1 MNYKITV
8 TLLSGVALLAATGC
22 SSMSSKP
29 TKTVEQVMEE
39 GFEGKE
45 SLNARV
51 TKGQGT
57 PAEIAHLAELVAQL
71 ALNKPPAGDL
81 ASWTE
86 KTVALNKAAADLVA
100 GKPGAMDAFKAA
112 VNCKACHSVHKPE
125 KH

>member
-71 ALNKPPAGDL
+71 ALNKPPQGDL

-100 GKPGAMDAFKAA
+100 GKPGAMDAYKAA

>member
-8 TLLSGVALLAATGC
+8 TLLSGVALLATTGC

-39 GFEGKE
+39 GFEGQE

-71 ALNKPPAGDL
+71 ALNKPPQGDL

-100 GKPGAMDAFKAA
+100 GKPGAMDAYKAA
-112 VNCKACHSVHKPE
+112 ANCKACHSVHKPE

>member
-1 MNYKITV
+1 MNSKILITAAS
-8 TLLSGVALLAATGC
+8 TLAFAIVGC
-22 SSMSSKP
+22 SSLSNKPSKS
-29 TKTVEQVMEE
+29 VHQVMEE

-57 PAEIAHLAELVAQL
+57 PTEIQHLAALVHQM
-71 ALNKPPAGDL
+71 ALNAPPRGDL

-86 KTVALNKAAADLVA
+86 KTVALDKAAADLVA
-100 GKPGAMDAFKAA
+100 GKPGAMDAYKAA
-112 VNCKACHSVHKPE
+112 VNCKACHSAHKPE